1 MQKEY
6 LIKRWLDNELTVAE
20 ESTFKNLEE
29 YKFLTALTKDLKEAK
44 LQFNYNEELAFSKL
58 KDKIAIKKGKKTK
71 IVSLKFITKIA
82 SIFILGLSILFYFTN
97 KKTIT
102 TQIGET
108 KVYILP
114 DSSRVTVDA
123 LSNIKLKRFNWDRNI
138 ALNGEAYFEVKKGK
152 KFIVN
157 TKQGSIRVLGTKF
170 NIIERKD
177 YFEII
182 CYEGSVLVTANNK
195 EKILKPGESYLVI
208 EKKIIE
214 TKKLQKNISNW
225 INNKSFFR
233 KTPIK
238 YVLKEFE
245 RHYNIKI
252 IANFNTN
259 ELFTGSFIH
268 DNKKLALKTI
278 TLPLNLNISSTK
290 KSITLS
296 KND

>member
-6 LIKRWLDNELTVAE
+6 LIKKWLDNELTVAE

-29 YKFLTALTKDLKEAK
+29 YTFLTALTKDLKEAK

-71 IVSLKFITKIA
+71 IVSLKFITRIA

>member
-71 IVSLKFITKIA
+71 IVSLKFITRIA
-82 SIFILGLSILFYFTN
+82 SIFILGISILFYFTN

-182 CYEGSVLVTANNK
+182 CYEGSVLVTANNR

>member
-6 LIKRWLDNELTVAE
+6 LIKKWLDNELTVAE

-82 SIFILGLSILFYFTN
+82 SIFVLGISILFYFTN

-170 NIIERKD
+170 NI
-177 YFEII
+177 
-182 CYEGSVLVTANNK
+182 
-195 EKILKPGESYLVI
+195 
-208 EKKIIE
+208 
-214 TKKLQKNISNW
+214 
-225 INNKSFFR
+225 
-233 KTPIK
+233 
-238 YVLKEFE
+238 
-245 RHYNIKI
+245 NIK
-252 IANFNTN
+252 FCT
-259 ELFTGSFIH
+259 
-268 DNKKLALKTI
+268 
-278 TLPLNLNISSTK
+278 
-290 KSITLS
+290 
-296 KND
+296 

>member
-6 LIKRWLDNELTVAE
+6 LIKKWLDNELTVAE

-29 YKFLTALTKDLKEAK
+29 YTFLTDLTNDLKEVK

-82 SIFILGLSILFYFTN
+82 SIFVLGISILFYFTN
-97 KKTIT
+97 KKTIK

-108 KVYILP
+108 KVYMLP

-157 TKQGSIRVLGTKF
+157 TKQGSIKVLGTKF
-170 NIIERKD
+170 NVIERKD

-238 YVLKEFE
+238 YVLKAFE

-268 DNKKLALKTI
+268 NNKKLALKTI

>member
-6 LIKRWLDNELTVAE
+6 LIKKWLDNELTVAE

-29 YKFLTALTKDLKEAK
+29 YTFLTALTKDLKEAK

-71 IVSLKFITKIA
+71 IVSLKFITRIA
-82 SIFILGLSILFYFTN
+82 SIFILGISILFYFTN

-138 ALNGEAYFEVKKGK
+138 TLNGEAYFEVKKGK

>member
-29 YKFLTALTKDLKEAK
+29 YTFLTALTKDLKEAK

-71 IVSLKFITKIA
+71 IVSLKFITRIA

>member
-6 LIKRWLDNELTVAE
+6 LIKKWLDNELTVAE

-44 LQFNYNEELAFSKL
+44 LQFNYNEELEFSKL

-71 IVSLKFITKIA
+71 IVSLKFITRIA
-82 SIFILGLSILFYFTN
+82 SIFILGLSILFFFTN

>member
-6 LIKRWLDNELTVAE
+6 LIKKWLDNELTVAE

-71 IVSLKFITKIA
+71 IVSLKFITRIA

-182 CYEGSVLVTANNK
+182 CYEGSVLVTANNR

>member
-71 IVSLKFITKIA
+71 IVTLKFITRIA
-82 SIFILGLSILFYFTN
+82 SIFVLGISILFYFTN

-170 NIIERKD
+170 NVIERKD

-182 CYEGSVLVTANNK
+182 CYEGRVLVTANNR

-245 RHYNIKI
+245 RQYNIKI

-268 DNKKLALKTI
+268 NNKKLALKAI

>member
-6 LIKRWLDNELTVAE
+6 LIKKWLDNELTVAE

-29 YKFLTALTKDLKEAK
+29 YTFLTALTKDLKEAK

-82 SIFILGLSILFYFTN
+82 SIFVLGISILFYFTN

-157 TKQGSIRVLGTKF
+157 TKQGSIKVLGTKF

-214 TKKLQKNISNW
+214 TKKLQKIFL
-225 INNKSFFR
+225 IGLI
-233 KTPIK
+233 IK
-238 YVLKEFE
+238 VFLEK
-245 RHYNIKI
+245 H
-252 IANFNTN
+252 
-259 ELFTGSFIH
+259 L
-268 DNKKLALKTI
+268 
-278 TLPLNLNISSTK
+278 LNMF
-290 KSITLS
+290 
-296 KND
+296 

>member
-82 SIFILGLSILFYFTN
+82 SIFILGISILFYFTN

-138 ALNGEAYFEVKKGK
+138 TLNGEAYFEVKKGK

-182 CYEGSVLVTANNK
+182 CYEGSVLVTANNR

>member
-82 SIFILGLSILFYFTN
+82 SIFILGISILFYFTN

-182 CYEGSVLVTANNK
+182 CYEGSVLVTANNR

>member
-6 LIKRWLDNELTVAE
+6 LIKKWLDNELTVAE

-29 YKFLTALTKDLKEAK
+29 YTFLTALTKDLKEAK

-82 SIFILGLSILFYFTN
+82 SIFVLGISILFYFTN

-278 TLPLNLNISSTK
+278 TLPLNLNISSTNK
-290 KSITLS
+290 CITLS

>member
-6 LIKRWLDNELTVAE
+6 LIKKWLDNELTVAE

-29 YKFLTALTKDLKEAK
+29 YTFLTALTKDLKEAK

-82 SIFILGLSILFYFTN
+82 SIFVLGISILFYFTN

-108 KVYILP
+108 KVYMLP

>member
-6 LIKRWLDNELTVAE
+6 LIKKWLDNELTVAE

-71 IVSLKFITKIA
+71 IVSLKFITRIA

>member
-6 LIKRWLDNELTVAE
+6 LIKKWLDNELTVAE

-82 SIFILGLSILFYFTN
+82 SIFVLGISILFYFTN

>member
-82 SIFILGLSILFYFTN
+82 SIFILGISILFYFTN

-138 ALNGEAYFEVKKGK
+138 TLNGEAYFEVKKGK

-182 CYEGSVLVTANNK
+182 CYEGSVLVTANNR

-214 TKKLQKNISNW
+214 TKKLQK
-225 INNKSFFR
+225 
-233 KTPIK
+233 K
-238 YVLKEFE
+238 YF
-245 RHYNIKI
+245 
-252 IANFNTN
+252 
-259 ELFTGSFIH
+259 
-268 DNKKLALKTI
+268 
-278 TLPLNLNISSTK
+278 
-290 KSITLS
+290 
-296 KND
+296 

>member
-6 LIKRWLDNELTVAE
+6 LIKKWLDNELTVAE

-29 YKFLTALTKDLKEAK
+29 YTFLTALTKDLKEAK

-71 IVSLKFITKIA
+71 IVSLKFITRIA
-82 SIFILGLSILFYFTN
+82 SIFILGISILFYFTN

>member
-71 IVSLKFITKIA
+71 IVSLKFITRIA

-182 CYEGSVLVTANNK
+182 CYEGSVLVTANNR

>member
-6 LIKRWLDNELTVAE
+6 LIKKWLDNELTVAE

-29 YKFLTALTKDLKEAK
+29 SKFLTALTKDLKEAK

-58 KDKIAIKKGKKTK
+58 KDQIAIKKGKKTK
-71 IVSLKFITKIA
+71 IVSLKFITRIA